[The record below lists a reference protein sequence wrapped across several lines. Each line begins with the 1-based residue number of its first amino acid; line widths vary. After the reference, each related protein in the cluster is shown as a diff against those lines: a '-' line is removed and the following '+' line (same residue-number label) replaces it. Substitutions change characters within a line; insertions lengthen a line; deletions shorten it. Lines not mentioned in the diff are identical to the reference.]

1 MIMFPQFDQKL
12 FEKFSSN
19 PTAFLNTLHEFQLA
33 NFAAARQIA
42 DNNINAFQELAKN
55 ADPQTFATV
64 QPAVLKSAF
73 EQNVEVLSK
82 LWQSFGV
89 NLPK

>member
-1 MIMFPQFDQKL
+1 MFPQFDQKL
-12 FEKFSSN
+12 FEQLSSN

-42 DNNINAFQELAKN
+42 DNNINAFQELSKAS
-55 ADPQTFATV
+55 DPQTFVKV
-64 QPAVLKSAF
+64 QPAVLKSTI
-73 EQNVEVLSK
+73 EQNVEIMTK